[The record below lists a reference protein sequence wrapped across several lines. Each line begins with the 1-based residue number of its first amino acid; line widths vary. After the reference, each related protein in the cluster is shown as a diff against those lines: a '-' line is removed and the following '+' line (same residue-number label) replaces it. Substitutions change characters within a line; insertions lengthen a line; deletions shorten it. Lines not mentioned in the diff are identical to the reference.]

1 MLHMAKRKKKKN
13 QLIPSDEEERKEKE
27 KNMEKYIEI
36 TSDEVFGK
44 YMDCLCPLVIGVQL
58 GL

>member
-1 MLHMAKRKKKKN
+1 
-13 QLIPSDEEERKEKE
+13 
-27 KNMEKYIEI
+27 MEKYIEI